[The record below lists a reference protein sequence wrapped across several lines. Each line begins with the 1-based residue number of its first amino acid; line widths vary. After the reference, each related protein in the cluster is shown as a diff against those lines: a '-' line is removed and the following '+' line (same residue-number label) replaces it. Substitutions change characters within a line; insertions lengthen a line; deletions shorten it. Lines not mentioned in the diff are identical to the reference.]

1 MKEFTEVQG
10 VTAPIE
16 LSNIDTDMIIPKQF
30 LKTIKRSGLGEGLYY
45 EMRYDEKG
53 NLNKNFIL
61 NKKPFSDSKILIAFE
76 NFGCGSSREHAP
88 WAIKDFGISVI
99 LAISFADIFFNNC
112 FKNGI
117 LPIKLN
123 KEEIDF
129 IISNLPKYKNILKV
143 SLINQVITLGT
154 SDIKFDIENHRKES
168 LLNGWDD
175 IDLTLKHKEK
185 ITSYEENNPNSFW
198 INIER

>member
-30 LKTIKRSGLGEGLYY
+30 LKTIKRSGLGEGLFY

-61 NKKPFSDSKILIAFE
+61 NEKPFSDSKILIAFE

-88 WAIKDFGISVI
+88 WALKDFGINVI

-123 KEEIDF
+123 KGEIDF
-129 IISNLPKYKNILKV
+129 LISNLPKYKNILKV
-143 SLINQVITLGT
+143 NLINQVIILGT
-154 SDIKFDIENHRKES
+154 SVIKFDIENHRKES

-175 IDLTLKHKEK
+175 IDLTLKYEEK
-185 ITSYEENNPNSFW
+185 ISSYEENNPNSFW
-198 INIER
+198 TNIER

>member
-30 LKTIKRSGLGEGLYY
+30 LKTIKRSGLGEGLFY
-45 EMRYDEKG
+45 EMRYNEKG
-53 NLNKNFIL
+53 DLNKNFIL
-61 NKKPFSDSKILIAFE
+61 NEKPFSNSKILIAFE

-88 WAIKDFGISVI
+88 WAIKDFGINVI

-123 KEEIDF
+123 KGEIDF
-129 IISNLPKYKNILKV
+129 IITNLPKYKNILKV
-143 SLINQVITLGT
+143 NLIDQIITLGT

-198 INIER
+198 IDIER

>member
-30 LKTIKRSGLGEGLYY
+30 LKTIKRSGLGEGLFY
-45 EMRYDEKG
+45 EMRYNEKG

-61 NKKPFSDSKILIAFE
+61 NEKPFSDSKILITFE

-88 WAIKDFGISVI
+88 WALKDFGISVI

-123 KEEIDF
+123 KEKIDF
-129 IISNLPKYKNILKV
+129 IISNLPKYRNILKV
-143 SLINQVITLGT
+143 NLVNQVIKIGT
-154 SDIKFDIENHRKES
+154 TEIKFDIENHRKES

-185 ITSYEENNPNSFW
+185 INSYEENNPNSYW

>member
-30 LKTIKRSGLGEGLYY
+30 LKTIKRSGLGDGLFY

-61 NKKPFSDSKILIAFE
+61 NEKPFSDSKILIAFE

-88 WAIKDFGISVI
+88 WAIKDFGINVI

-185 ITSYEENNPNSFW
+185 ISSYEENNPNSFW
-198 INIER
+198 IDIER

>member
-30 LKTIKRSGLGEGLYY
+30 LKTIKRSGLGEGLFY
-45 EMRYDEKG
+45 EMRYNEKG
-53 NLNKNFIL
+53 DLNKNFIL
-61 NKKPFSDSKILIAFE
+61 NEKPFSDSKILIAFE

-88 WAIKDFGISVI
+88 WAIKDFGINVI

-143 SLINQVITLGT
+143 NLIDQVITLGT
-154 SDIKFDIENHRKES
+154 SDIKFNIENHRKES

-175 IDLTLKHKEK
+175 IDLTLKHKKK
-185 ITSYEENNPNSFW
+185 ITSYEENNPNSRW
-198 INIER
+198 INIKR

>member
-10 VTAPIE
+10 ITAPIE

-30 LKTIKRSGLGEGLYY
+30 LKTIKRSGLGEGLFY

-61 NKKPFSDSKILIAFE
+61 NEKPFSNSKILIAFE

-88 WAIKDFGISVI
+88 WALKDFGINVI

-123 KEEIDF
+123 KGEIDF

-143 SLINQVITLGT
+143 NLIDQVITLGT

-198 INIER
+198 IDIER

>member
-1 MKEFTEVQG
+1 MKEFTKVEG

-30 LKTIKRSGLGEGLYY
+30 LKTIKRSGLGEGLFY

-53 NLNKNFIL
+53 NLNKDFIL
-61 NKKPFSDSKILIAFE
+61 NQKPFLDSKILIAFE

-88 WAIKDFGISVI
+88 WALKDFGISVI

-123 KEEIDF
+123 KREIDL

-143 SLINQVITLGT
+143 NLMSQEITIGKT
-154 SDIKFDIENHRKES
+154 DIKFDIDNHRKES

-175 IDLTLKHKEK
+175 IDLTLKHEGK
-185 ITSYEENNPNSFW
+185 ISSYEIKNPNSYW

>member
-30 LKTIKRSGLGEGLYY
+30 LKTIKRSGLGEGLFY

-61 NKKPFSDSKILIAFE
+61 NEKPFSNSKILIAFE

-88 WAIKDFGISVI
+88 WALKDFGINVI

-123 KEEIDF
+123 KGEIEF

-143 SLINQVITLGT
+143 NLINQIITLGA

-175 IDLTLKHKEK
+175 IDLTLKHNEK
-185 ITSYEENNPNSFW
+185 ISSYEENNPNSFW
-198 INIER
+198 IDIER

>member
-1 MKEFTEVQG
+1 MSEFTEVEG

-30 LKTIKRSGLGEGLYY
+30 LKTIKRSGLGEGLFY

-53 NLNKNFIL
+53 NLNNDFIL

-88 WAIKDFGISVI
+88 WALKDFGISVI

-117 LPIKLN
+117 LPIILCK
-123 KEEIDF
+123 KEIDF
-129 IISNLPKYKNILKV
+129 IISNLPKFQSILNDN
-143 SLINQVITLGT
+143 LTNQIIRIGERP
-154 SDIKFDIENHRKES
+154 IEFEIERYRKES
-168 LLNGWDD
+168 LMNGWDD
-175 IDLTLKHKEK
+175 IDLTLKYEK
-185 ITSYEENNPNSFW
+185 KIDSYEINNPNSYW
-198 INIER
+198 IDIER

>member
-1 MKEFTEVQG
+1 MKEFSVVEGITV
-10 VTAPIE
+10 PIE

-30 LKTIKRSGLGEGLYY
+30 LKTIKRSGLGDGLFY

-53 NLNKNFIL
+53 DLNKNFIL
-61 NKKPFSDSKILIAFE
+61 NKKPFSDSKILVAFE

-88 WAIKDFGISVI
+88 WALKDFGISVI

-123 KEEIDF
+123 KREIDF

-143 SLINQVITLGT
+143 SLINQVITIGT
-154 SDIKFDIENHRKES
+154 TSIVFDIENQRKES
-168 LLNGWDD
+168 LLTGWDD
-175 IDLTLKHKEK
+175 IDLTLKHKKK
-185 ITSYEENNPNSFW
+185 ISSYEKNNPNSYW
-198 INIER
+198 IDIER

>member
-30 LKTIKRSGLGEGLYY
+30 LKTIKRSGLGEGLFY

-61 NKKPFSDSKILIAFE
+61 NEKPFSDSKILIAFE

-88 WAIKDFGISVI
+88 WAIKDFGINVI

-143 SLINQVITLGT
+143 NLINQIITLGA

-185 ITSYEENNPNSFW
+185 ISNYEENNPNSFW
-198 INIER
+198 IDIER

>member
-1 MKEFTEVQG
+1 MKEFTEVEG

-30 LKTIKRSGLGEGLYY
+30 LKTIKRSGLSEGLFY

-61 NKKPFSDSKILIAFE
+61 NEKPFSDSKILIAFE

-88 WAIKDFGISVI
+88 WALKDFGISVI

-123 KEEIDF
+123 KKEVDF

-143 SLINQVITLGT
+143 NLINQVITIGT
-154 SDIKFDIENHRKES
+154 TDIKFDIENHRKES

-185 ITSYEENNPNSFW
+185 INSYEKNNPNSFW
-198 INIER
+198 IDIER

>member
-1 MKEFTEVQG
+1 MKEFSVVEGITV
-10 VTAPIE
+10 PIE

-30 LKTIKRSGLGEGLYY
+30 LKTIKRSGLGDGLFY

-53 NLNKNFIL
+53 DLNKNFIL
-61 NKKPFSDSKILIAFE
+61 NKKPFSDSKILVAFE

-88 WAIKDFGISVI
+88 WALKDFGISVI

-123 KEEIDF
+123 KREIDF

-143 SLINQVITLGT
+143 SLINQVITIGT
-154 SDIKFDIENHRKES
+154 TSIVFDIENHRKES

-175 IDLTLKHKEK
+175 IDLTLKHKKK
-185 ITSYEENNPNSFW
+185 ISSYEKNNPNSYW
-198 INIER
+198 IDIER

>member
-30 LKTIKRSGLGEGLYY
+30 LKTIKRSGLGEGLFY

-61 NKKPFSDSKILIAFE
+61 NEKPFSDSKILIAFE

-88 WAIKDFGISVI
+88 WAIKDFGINVI

-143 SLINQVITLGT
+143 NLINQVITLGT
-154 SDIKFDIENHRKES
+154 SDIKFNIENHRKES

-198 INIER
+198 IDIER

>member
-10 VTAPIE
+10 VTATIE

-30 LKTIKRSGLGEGLYY
+30 LKTIKRSGLGEGLFY
-45 EMRYDEKG
+45 EMRYNEKG
-53 NLNKNFIL
+53 DLNKNFIL
-61 NKKPFSDSKILIAFE
+61 NEKPFSDSKILIAFE

-88 WAIKDFGISVI
+88 WALKDFGISVI

-123 KEEIDF
+123 KKEIDF
-129 IISNLPKYKNILKV
+129 IISNLPKNKNILKV
-143 SLINQVITLGT
+143 NLINQVITLGT

-185 ITSYEENNPNSFW
+185 ISSYEENNPNSFW
-198 INIER
+198 IDIER

>member
-10 VTAPIE
+10 ITAPIE

-30 LKTIKRSGLGEGLYY
+30 LKTIKRSGLGEGLFY

-61 NKKPFSDSKILIAFE
+61 NEKPFSDSKILIAFE

-88 WAIKDFGISVI
+88 WAIKDFGINVI

-123 KEEIDF
+123 KGEIDF
-129 IISNLPKYKNILKV
+129 LISNLPKYKNILKV
-143 SLINQVITLGT
+143 NLINQVITLGT
-154 SDIKFDIENHRKES
+154 SDIKFDIESHRKES

-175 IDLTLKHKEK
+175 IDLTLKHNEK
-185 ITSYEENNPNSFW
+185 ISSYEENNPNSFW
-198 INIER
+198 IDIER

>member
-30 LKTIKRSGLGEGLYY
+30 LKTIKRSGLGEGLFY

-61 NKKPFSDSKILIAFE
+61 NEKPFSNSKILIAFE

-88 WAIKDFGISVI
+88 WAIKDFGINVI

-143 SLINQVITLGT
+143 NLINQVITLGT

-185 ITSYEENNPNSFW
+185 ISSYEENNPNSFW
-198 INIER
+198 IDIER

>member
-30 LKTIKRSGLGEGLYY
+30 LKTIKRSGLGEGLFY

-61 NKKPFSDSKILIAFE
+61 NEKPFSNSKILIAFE

-88 WAIKDFGISVI
+88 WAIKDFGINVI

-123 KEEIDF
+123 KGEIDF
-129 IISNLPKYKNILKV
+129 IITNLPKYKNILKV
-143 SLINQVITLGT
+143 NLIDQVITLGT

-185 ITSYEENNPNSFW
+185 IASYEENNPNSFW
-198 INIER
+198 IDIEG

>member
-30 LKTIKRSGLGEGLYY
+30 LKTIKRSGLGEGLFY

-61 NKKPFSDSKILIAFE
+61 NEKPFSDSKILIAFE

-88 WAIKDFGISVI
+88 WAIKDFGINVI

-123 KEEIDF
+123 KGEIDS

-143 SLINQVITLGT
+143 NLINQVITLGT

-175 IDLTLKHKEK
+175 IDLTLKHNEK
-185 ITSYEENNPNSFW
+185 ISSYEENNPNSFW
-198 INIER
+198 IDIER

>member
-30 LKTIKRSGLGEGLYY
+30 LKTIKRSGLGEGLFY

-61 NKKPFSDSKILIAFE
+61 NEKPFSDSKILIAFE

-88 WAIKDFGISVI
+88 WAIKDFGINVI

-143 SLINQVITLGT
+143 NLINQVITLGT
-154 SDIKFDIENHRKES
+154 SDIKFDIESHRKES

-198 INIER
+198 IHIER

>member
-16 LSNIDTDMIIPKQF
+16 LSNVDTDMIIPKQF
-30 LKTIKRSGLGEGLYY
+30 LKTIKRSGLGEGLFY

-61 NKKPFSDSKILIAFE
+61 NEKPFSDSKILIAFE

-88 WAIKDFGISVI
+88 WAIKDFGINVI

-143 SLINQVITLGT
+143 NLTNQIITLGA

-198 INIER
+198 IDIER

>member
-10 VTAPIE
+10 VTATIE

-30 LKTIKRSGLGEGLYY
+30 LKTIKRSGLGEGLFY
-45 EMRYDEKG
+45 EMRYNEKG
-53 NLNKNFIL
+53 DLNKNFIL
-61 NKKPFSDSKILIAFE
+61 NEKPFSDSKILIAFE

-88 WAIKDFGISVI
+88 WAIKDFGINVI

-117 LPIKLN
+117 LPIKLD
-123 KEEIDF
+123 KGKIDF
-129 IISNLPKYKNILKV
+129 VISNLPKYKNILKV
-143 SLINQVITLGT
+143 NLINQVITLGT

-185 ITSYEENNPNSFW
+185 ISSYEENNPNSFW
-198 INIER
+198 IDIER

>member
-30 LKTIKRSGLGEGLYY
+30 LKTIKRSGLGEGLFY

-61 NKKPFSDSKILIAFE
+61 NEKPFSDSKILIAFE

-88 WAIKDFGISVI
+88 WAIKDFGINVI

-123 KEEIDF
+123 KGEIDF

-143 SLINQVITLGT
+143 NLINQVITLGT
-154 SDIKFDIENHRKES
+154 SDIKFDIESYRKES

-198 INIER
+198 IHIER

>member
-30 LKTIKRSGLGEGLYY
+30 LKTIKRSGLGEGLFY

-61 NKKPFSDSKILIAFE
+61 NEKPFSDSKILIAFE

-88 WAIKDFGISVI
+88 WAIKDFGINVI
-99 LAISFADIFFNNC
+99 IAISFADIFFNNC

-123 KEEIDF
+123 KGEIDF

-143 SLINQVITLGT
+143 NLINQIITLGA

-185 ITSYEENNPNSFW
+185 ISSYEENNPNSFW
-198 INIER
+198 IDIER

>member
-1 MKEFTEVQG
+1 MKEFSVVEGITV
-10 VTAPIE
+10 PIE

-30 LKTIKRSGLGEGLYY
+30 LKTIKRSGLGEGLFY

-53 NLNKNFIL
+53 DLNKNFIL
-61 NKKPFSDSKILIAFE
+61 NKKPFSDSKILVAFE

-88 WAIKDFGISVI
+88 WALKDFGISVI

-123 KEEIDF
+123 KREIDF

-143 SLINQVITLGT
+143 SLINQVITIGT
-154 SDIKFDIENHRKES
+154 TGIDFDIENHRKES

-175 IDLTLKHKEK
+175 IDLTLKHKKK
-185 ITSYEENNPNSFW
+185 INSYEKNNPNSYW
-198 INIER
+198 IDIER

>member
-30 LKTIKRSGLGEGLYY
+30 LKTIKRSGLGEGLFY
-45 EMRYDEKG
+45 EMRYDENG

-61 NKKPFSDSKILIAFE
+61 NEKPFSDSKILIAFE

-88 WAIKDFGISVI
+88 WAIKDFGINVI

-143 SLINQVITLGT
+143 NLINQVITLGT
-154 SDIKFDIENHRKES
+154 SDIKFDIESHRKES

-175 IDLTLKHKEK
+175 IDLTLKNKEK

-198 INIER
+198 IDIER

>member
-10 VTAPIE
+10 VTAAIE

-30 LKTIKRSGLGEGLYY
+30 LKTIKRSGLGEGLFY

-61 NKKPFSDSKILIAFE
+61 NEKPFSDSKILIAFE

-88 WAIKDFGISVI
+88 WAIKDFGINVI

-123 KEEIDF
+123 KGEIDF
-129 IISNLPKYKNILKV
+129 IISNLPQYKNILKV
-143 SLINQVITLGT
+143 NLINQVITLGT
-154 SDIKFDIENHRKES
+154 SDIKFDIESHRKES

-198 INIER
+198 IHIER

>member
-30 LKTIKRSGLGEGLYY
+30 LKTIKRSGLGEGLFY

-61 NKKPFSDSKILIAFE
+61 NEKPFSDSKILIAFE

-88 WAIKDFGISVI
+88 WAIKDFGINVI

-123 KEEIDF
+123 KEEIDL

-143 SLINQVITLGT
+143 NLINQVITLGT
-154 SDIKFDIENHRKES
+154 SDIKFDIESYRKES

-198 INIER
+198 IHIER

>member
-30 LKTIKRSGLGEGLYY
+30 LKTIKRSGLGDGLFY

-61 NKKPFSDSKILIAFE
+61 NEKPFSDSKILIAFE

-88 WAIKDFGISVI
+88 WALKDFGINVI

-123 KEEIDF
+123 KGEIDF
-129 IISNLPKYKNILKV
+129 LISNLPKHKNILKV
-143 SLINQVITLGT
+143 NLINQVIILGT
-154 SDIKFDIENHRKES
+154 SVIKFDIENHRKES

-175 IDLTLKHKEK
+175 IDLTLKYEEK
-185 ITSYEENNPNSFW
+185 ISSYEENNPNSFW
-198 INIER
+198 TNIER

>member
-10 VTAPIE
+10 ITAPIE

-30 LKTIKRSGLGEGLYY
+30 LKTIKRSGLGEGLFY

-53 NLNKNFIL
+53 NLIKNFIL
-61 NKKPFSDSKILIAFE
+61 NEKPFSDSKILIAFE

-88 WAIKDFGISVI
+88 WAIKDFGINVI

-123 KEEIDF
+123 KGEIDF

-143 SLINQVITLGT
+143 NLINQVITLGT

-198 INIER
+198 IDIKR